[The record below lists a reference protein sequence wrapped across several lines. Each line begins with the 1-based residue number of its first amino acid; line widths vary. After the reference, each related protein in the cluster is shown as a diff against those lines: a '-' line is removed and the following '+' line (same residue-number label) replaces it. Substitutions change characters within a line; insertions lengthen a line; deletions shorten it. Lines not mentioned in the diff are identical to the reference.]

1 VLMAEGL
8 RSAVFR
14 VTDAVLTRNSVVN
27 IFLQF
32 GYGGNADMFFNYEV
46 HIPNVP

>member
-1 VLMAEGL
+1 
-8 RSAVFR
+8 
-14 VTDAVLTRNSVVN
+14 VLTRNSVVN